1 MDIFTEITLIYVAH
15 KSDDII
21 KKNINTIKLFKTI
34 IVDNSNSLNLK
45 NYTKDFDNITFVSS
59 PNFGFGHANNLAVSK
74 AQTSFVFIISP
85 DIFFSTDSLKILY
98 NKFLSYNNVGVVGPA
113 LYNEVNERRSNS
125 SISFLKKK
133 NFRNSFQRKVFKR
146 LNQNLTEGDIACDYI
161 IGCSMLF
168 NKSFFLE
175 IGGFD
180 NNFFMYYEDN
190 DICDRIRKYNK
201 MVLEIPSSKMIHL
214 QGKST
219 VSSPKINTLLAI
231 THKISEYKYLNKNIS
246 KIKLFFIISI
256 NVIDFLQRALI
267 NLFFLKFRLSYKN
280 LLRLASIFLY
290 ITGTHKFLKYYFFK
304 S

>member
-1 MDIFTEITLIYVAH
+1 MDIFNEITLIYVAH
-15 KSDDII
+15 KSDAII

-34 IVDNSNSLNLK
+34 IVDNSNNLNLK
-45 NYTKDFDNITFVSS
+45 NYTKDFVNITFVSS

-74 AQTSFVFIISP
+74 ALTSFVFIVSP
-85 DIFFSTDSLKILY
+85 DIFFSIDSLKILY
-98 NKFLSYNNVGVVGPA
+98 NKFLTYNNVGVAGPS
-113 LYNEVNERRSNS
+113 LYNEAKKRRTNS
-125 SISFLKKK
+125 SLSFLKKK
-133 NFRNSFQRKVFKR
+133 IYRTSFQRNIFKK
-146 LNQNLTEGDIACDYI
+146 LNQSLAEGDISCDYI

-168 NKSFFLE
+168 KKSFFLE

-190 DICDRIRKYNK
+190 DICDRVRQYNK

-219 VSSPKINTLLAI
+219 VSSTKINTFLAI

-256 NVIDFLQRALI
+256 NVFDFLQRALI

-290 ITGTHKFLKYYFFK
+290 ITGTHKLLKYFFFK
-304 S
+304 F

>member
-1 MDIFTEITLIYVAH
+1 MDIFNEITLIYVAH

-21 KKNINTIKLFKTI
+21 KENINTIKLFKTI

-45 NYTKDFDNITFVSS
+45 NYIKDFDNITFVSS
-59 PNFGFGHANNLAVSK
+59 PNLGFGNANNLAVSK

-85 DIFFSTDSLKILY
+85 DIFFTTESLKILY
-98 NKFLSYNNVGVVGPA
+98 NKFLSYSNVGVAGPA
-113 LYNEVNERRSNS
+113 LYNEVKERRTNS
-125 SISFLKKK
+125 SLSFLKKK
-133 NFRNSFQRKVFKR
+133 KFRNSLQRKVFKK
-146 LNQNLTEGDIACDYI
+146 LNKNLAEGDISCDYI

-168 NKSFFLE
+168 KKSFFLE

-180 NNFFMYYEDN
+180 NTFFMYYEDN
-190 DICDRIRKYNK
+190 DICDRVRKYNK

-219 VSSPKINTLLAI
+219 LSSPKINTLLAI

-267 NLFFLKFRLSYKN
+267 NLFFLKFKLSYKN
-280 LLRLASIFLY
+280 LLRLVSIFLY
-290 ITGTHKFLKYYFFK
+290 ITGAHKFLRY
-304 S
+304 